1 MSNGSENLSHGFLLY
16 VDDLLVLCLET
27 DFLIHF
33 NLNRSTFLKISIM
46 TLINVLIKLYQ
57 NDIKAE
63 LD

>member
-46 TLINVLIKLYQ
+46 ALNVLIKLYQ